1 MMNQSVTI
9 DLSKAQ
15 EQKLASASPLNL
27 WQKRLTILLIVQVLL
42 VLGLFAYQKNSRVQ
56 VDAQP
61 LLAVGMADIDR
72 VVIQDANNKATLQK
86 TGEQWQLPEL
96 QQLPVDKQKL
106 DDILQ
111 KLEGTKLTWPVTT
124 TASSHERFEVTDSK
138 FQRHIEL
145 FQGDNKKAEL
155 WLGTSP
161 GFKKIHLRRAGEDQV
176 YAVELTS
183 FEFAAEATD
192 WLQKDLLAVKD
203 ISTIKAADYT
213 LQKTAE
219 SWSFVSANQESS
231 SEKVDAN
238 KVTELV
244 NGLNNL
250 QIQEVATSTPQGDTK
265 VVTVKSATDE
275 FQYDFIKAESDYFV
289 KRNDRDTY
297 FKLSQYEFERVAAR
311 TKADFVAAVQT
322 AESVDTNPVQS
333 IVEGAT
339 QGVLNG
345 ATAD

>member
-15 EQKLASASPLNL
+15 EQKLASVSPLNL

-56 VDAQP
+56 VNAQP
-61 LLAVGMADIDR
+61 LLAVGIADIDR
-72 VVIQDANNKATLQK
+72 VVIQDASNNTTLQK
-86 TGEQWQLPEL
+86 TGDQWQLPEL

-106 DDILQ
+106 EGILQ

-124 TASSHERFEVTDSK
+124 TASSHERFEVSDGK
-138 FQRHIEL
+138 FERHIEL

-183 FEFAAEATD
+183 FEFAAEAKD

-213 LQKTAE
+213 LQKTAD
-219 SWSFVSANQESS
+219 SWSFVSANQDETT
-231 SEKVDAN
+231 EKVDAN
-238 KVTELV
+238 KVAELV
-244 NGLNNL
+244 SGLNNL
-250 QIQEVATSTPQGDTK
+250 QIQELATQAPQGET
-265 VVTVKSATDE
+265 TSLAVKSAAGE
-275 FQYDFIKAESDYFV
+275 FQYDFVKAENEYFV
-289 KRNDRDTY
+289 KRSDRDNY

-311 TKADFVAAVQT
+311 TKADLAAAAQAT
-322 AESVDTNPVQS
+322 ESGETNPVQS

>member
-56 VDAQP
+56 VAAQP
-61 LLAVGMADIDR
+61 LLAVGIADIDR
-72 VVIQDANNKATLQK
+72 IVIRDANNKATLQK

-96 QQLPVDKQKL
+96 QQLPVDKQRL

-124 TASSHERFEVTDSK
+124 TASSHERFEVTNSK
-138 FQRHIEL
+138 FQRHIEV

-183 FEFAAEATD
+183 FEFATEAKD

-203 ISTIKAADYT
+203 ISMINANDYT
-213 LQKTAE
+213 LQKTTD
-219 SWSFVSANQESS
+219 SWGFVPANQDESTD
-231 SEKVDAN
+231 KVDPN

-244 NGLNNL
+244 SGFNNL
-250 QIQEVATSTPQGDTK
+250 HIQEVVTQAPQGETTT
-265 VVTVKSATDE
+265 VTVKSAAGE
-275 FQYDFIKAESDYFV
+275 FQYDFIKTESDYFV

-311 TKADFVAAVQT
+311 TKADLKAVVQT
-322 AESVDTNPVQS
+322 EESDDANPVQS

-345 ATAD
+345 ATTD